1 MTNLILSLIA
11 ALCLVESRGDSHAV
25 GDNGRAIGVLQIHE
39 IMVDEANRLAG
50 CQRWSYSDR
59 SDAGQSRQMAYMVI
73 SRRLARA
80 GYNEPTPEA
89 LKYAIRLWNRGNEY
103 YQRVIQ
109 EMEKSN
115 EIPYHD

>member
-1 MTNLILSLIA
+1 MILALIA
-11 ALCLVESRGDSHAV
+11 ALCLVESGGDPQAV

-89 LKYAIRLWNRGNEY
+89 LKYAIGLWNRGEEY